1 MRNDERSWL
10 EPLLHKKL
18 RGVEAPPDL
27 WRNIEQPQVLPAPAA
42 GGRLIWALGAAMVVA
57 ALLWG
62 FHLRGD
68 DGRLPAQ
75 TWMPAQLD
83 AKSCVLCHVGA

>member
-10 EPLLHKKL
+10 EPVLQKEL
-18 RGVEAPPDL
+18 RGVEAPRGL
-27 WRNIEQPQVLPAPAA
+27 LERIEQPRMPAPASGA
-42 GGRLIWALGAAMVVA
+42 RLAWALGAAMVVA

-68 DGRLPAQ
+68 DARFPAQ
-75 TWMPAQLD
+75 SWIPSQLD
-83 AKSCVLCHVGA
+83 SKSCVLCHVGA